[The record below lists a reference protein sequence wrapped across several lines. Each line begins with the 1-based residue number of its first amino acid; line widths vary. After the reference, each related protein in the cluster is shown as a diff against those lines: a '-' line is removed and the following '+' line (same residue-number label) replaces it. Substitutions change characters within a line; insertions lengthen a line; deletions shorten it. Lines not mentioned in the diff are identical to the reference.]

1 MLSPA
6 GATILPLLS
15 QAQPRLVLPDD
26 KAKAL
31 MTRIQNAGTEVVEA
45 KVCPHSAS
53 CCKSRCMQQ
62 FVSGADGEGN

>member
-1 MLSPA
+1 MTGLLLGDAAHLTVLTLPMLRPA

-45 KVCPHSAS
+45 KVGPHSAS
-53 CCKSRCMQQ
+53 
-62 FVSGADGEGN
+62 